1 MPVRGAAFA
10 AALLVWPLAVAGQ
23 GLSREETLADM
34 RQQLQVLAVD
44 LQSLRR
50 ELSTTGAPGQVA
62 TAGSVLDRVVL
73 LEQTVQALTARTEEL
88 QFRIDRIVADGT
100 NRIGDLEFRL
110 CELEAGCD
118 IGALGDTSTLGG
130 GAGAPP
136 PRPAP
141 STPTTG
147 GPQLA
152 VGEREDFD
160 RAKAALDAGDYGAA
174 ADLFAV
180 FAETYPGGPMTA
192 AASFHRGEAL
202 GALGET
208 GASARAYLTAFS
220 SDPEGPQAASA
231 LLRLGRSLAQLGQGA
246 EACVTLGEVGTRFPG
261 SAEAQAAV
269 QDLAQL
275 GCG

>member
-1 MPVRGAAFA
+1 MSWRGGLLLAAV
-10 AALLVWPLAVAGQ
+10 LVWPSASAGQ
-23 GLSREETLADM
+23 GLSRDETLADM
-34 RQQLQVLAVD
+34 RQQLQVLAID

-62 TAGSVLDRVVL
+62 TAGSVLDRVAL
-73 LEQTVQALTARTEEL
+73 LEQTVQNLTARTEEL
-88 QFRIDRIVADGT
+88 QFRIDSIVSDGT

-118 IGALGDTSTLGG
+118 IGALGETSALGG
-130 GAGAPP
+130 GASAPP
-136 PRPAP
+136 PRPSPAAP
-141 STPTTG
+141 VGS
-147 GPQLA
+147 PQLA
-152 VGEREDFD
+152 VGEREDFE
-160 RAKAALDAGDYGAA
+160 RAKAALDAGDYSAA
-174 ADLFAV
+174 ADLFAA

-220 SDPEGPQAASA
+220 SDPTGPQAASA
-231 LLRLGRSLAQLGQGA
+231 LLRLGRSLAQLGQTS